1 MQVRL
6 KLRKLICEPPKSTIQ
21 TFTRAKLTQT
31 ISKKWV
37 KLSPHSRTQLN
48 AVNTIKS
55 SGLGL
60 NAVLINL
67 VVKKIKSS
75 RQKKQKFGK
84 RLTQSLRQLSER
96 WTLKDYLMSSWPDQC
111 AQDPKSFPKMWCSL
125 FKDRRCLKGTLQGS
139 SSFNSLGANSGSK
152 TAFS

>member
-37 KLSPHSRTQLN
+37 KLSPRSRTQLN

-75 RQKKQKFGK
+75 RQKRQKFGK

-96 WTLKDYLMSSWPDQC
+96 
-111 AQDPKSFPKMWCSL
+111 
-125 FKDRRCLKGTLQGS
+125 
-139 SSFNSLGANSGSK
+139 
-152 TAFS
+152 